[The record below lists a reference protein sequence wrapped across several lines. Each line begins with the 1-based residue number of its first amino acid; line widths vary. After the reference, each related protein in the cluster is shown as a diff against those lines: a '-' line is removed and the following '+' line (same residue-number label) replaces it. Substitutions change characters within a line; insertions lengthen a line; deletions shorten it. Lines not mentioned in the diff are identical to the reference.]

1 MQPTH
6 ESGLLSYIYVSVAA
20 KRVGLLHAV
29 MRERYYIWRDR
40 YQLVSKSLLTMIEKK
55 DEF

>member
-20 KRVGLLHAV
+20 KRDGLLNAV
-29 MRERYYIWRDR
+29 IRERYYIWRDR
-40 YQLVSKSLLTMIEKK
+40 YQLV
-55 DEF
+55 

>member
-20 KRVGLLHAV
+20 KRDGLLNAV
-29 MRERYYIWRDR
+29 IRERYYIWRDR
-40 YQLVSKSLLTMIEKK
+40 YQLVSKSLLTIIERKTN
-55 DEF
+55 F